1 MEKLISEFSSGVFF
15 WQTLIF
21 VTLIFLLRKFAWKPI
36 LDTIN
41 EREKSIR
48 DSLNSAKQAR
58 KEMENLTRYLIDAY
72 FFHYFIIWLKISCI
86 SKTLIVRSIFVGF
99 SSTVSAG
106 ID

>member
-1 MEKLISEFSSGVFF
+1 MEKLISEFSSGLFF

-48 DSLNSAKQAR
+48 DSLNSAKQAK
-58 KEMENLTRYLIDAY
+58 KEMENLQAENKKILQEARAESDAM
-72 FFHYFIIWLKISCI
+72 ISQAKQ
-86 SKTLIVRSIFVGF
+86 SGKELV
-99 SSTVSAG
+99 
-106 ID
+106 

>member
-1 MEKLISEFSSGVFF
+1 MEKLISEFSSGLFF

-48 DSLNSAKQAR
+48 DSLNQIDLGDINVKRFGKDGDFLIKVEQKNTSDNDLIS
-58 KEMENLTRYLIDAY
+58 NLKKNLSDN
-72 FFHYFIIWLKISCI
+72 L
-86 SKTLIVRSIFVGF
+86 VNEV
-99 SSTVSAG
+99 
-106 ID
+106 D